1 MVVNEEEQIRIKYEL
16 QKTDM
21 MRKEF
26 TWAERELQKKLQK
39 N

>member
-16 QKTDM
+16 RKTDM